1 MGKKLFSM
9 LLCLVAY
16 AGMAFAQNVTVTGT
30 VTEASNGAPIPGATV
45 MIDGT
50 LNGTS
55 TDANGKYSISVS
67 SIGKLVFSVI
77 GFETLT
83 IPVNGRTVINV
94 ELEEDKNVLEDAVV
108 VGYGS
113 AKKLGSLVG
122 SVATVKSEILK
133 NAPSSSA
140 LDALQGQVAGLSVL
154 SSSGVAGDN
163 AVSMTIHGVGSLGAS
178 STPLYIIDGIPS
190 SSRAIMGMN
199 PNDIKNIT
207 VMKDASATS
216 IYGARAA
223 NGVVYVTTKSGS
235 YNSQASVTVRS
246 QYGVSTLADMTL
258 YKSMMGGPEL
268 MEFWEKSGIYTAE
281 QIKKNFVD
289 RGYTHDTKWYNYYQQ
304 FNNPQYQNDVSIE
317 GGGSKIAYMIGGS
330 QFHQRGTSI
339 GNYYDRY
346 TLRSNVQGHPK
357 DWLKVGLNLGLNLD
371 KRQQNSNW
379 GNSGSTS
386 NSTRGGLSFLLLP
399 LYPAVDENGNLPAE
413 RFSDGRP
420 VPQYQMSKNPDRYDR
435 YGANGNF
442 FVEIEPVKNL
452 KFTSRAGV
460 DGYIVL
466 DNWISYPSYY
476 ANAGSGEKGKST
488 EFDYSATITNTIEY
502 AFDINP
508 ENHVSLLVG
517 HEGIANF
524 YDYYYAQ
531 SDNQTDDRL
540 VNLQN
545 GTQDTY
551 AISESHTESK
561 FLSFFAHADYSFAD
575 KYIIDAT
582 VRNDAC
588 SRFGKDNRNAW
599 FWSAGA
605 MWKIKKEEFMRNS
618 RAFNDLNL
626 KVSYG
631 TQGNAGIGDY
641 DALAKV
647 GTTTSYATKT
657 SKVVSSPSNN
667 GLTWEKQALLNVALT
682 GRAFNFLDF
691 DIAFYNRQTSS
702 MLMSVPY
709 PYTAGFSS
717 LTDNVGGLRNR
728 GVDVTLGF
736 DIIQGRDYNLRVNTT
751 FNYNKQVVT
760 ELFGGRDRW
769 EIANTGI
776 TYKVGQPVSF
786 YYPMFAG
793 IDPTDGAPTWYVP
806 GDDMTVTTM
815 DPNRITKSFNS
826 AALTQCSGKVRY
838 APINGGFG
846 FSGRYKGLSLQA
858 DFSYVLGKTLISND
872 GYFYANPF
880 SFSTMTTHK
889 MVADFWTPENPNAK
903 WPAWGKGY
911 VMQFDSHLLEDAS
924 FLRLKNLQV
933 GYSLPKR
940 WLDWTGGVLSR
951 VRITYTGR
959 NLLTFTKYDG
969 IDPEVNSNLT
979 YGKVGNTKQ
988 HLGGIEITF

>member
-1 MGKKLFSM
+1 MSKKLFSL
-9 LLCLVAY
+9 LLCLCASI
-16 AGMAFAQNVTVTGT
+16 GMAIAQNVTVTGT

-45 MIDGT
+45 MVEGT
-50 LNGTS
+50 LSGTS
-55 TDANGKYSISVS
+55 TDANGKYSISVPS
-67 SIGKLVFSVI
+67 NGKLVFSVI
-77 GFETLT
+77 GFETMT
-83 IPVNGRTVINV
+83 VPVAGKAVIDV
-94 ELEEDKNVLEDAVV
+94 QLQEDKNVLEDAVV

-122 SVATVKSEILK
+122 SVATVKSEVLK

-163 AVSMTIHGVGSLGAS
+163 AVSMSIHGIGSLGAS
-178 STPLYIIDGIPS
+178 STPLYIIDGVPS

-235 YNSQASVTVRS
+235 YDSKASVSVRS

-258 YKSMMGGPEL
+258 YKSMMSGPEL
-268 MEFWEKSGIYTAE
+268 KQFWIDAGIYTAE
-281 QIKKNFVD
+281 QIKRNFTD
-289 RGYTHDTKWYNYYQQ
+289 KGLDADTKWYNYYQQ
-304 FNNPQYQNDVSIE
+304 FNNPQYQNDVTIE

-346 TLRSNVQGHPK
+346 TLRSNVQGRPK
-357 DWLKVGLNLGLNLD
+357 DWLKVGVNLGMNLD

-379 GNSGSTS
+379 GDSGSMS

-420 VPQYQMSKNPDRYDR
+420 VPQYQMAKNPDRYDR
-435 YGANGNF
+435 YGTNGNAY
-442 FVEIEPVKNL
+442 VEIEPVKNL
-452 KFTSRAGV
+452 KFVSRAGI

-466 DNWISYPSYY
+466 DNWLSYPTYY
-476 ANAGSGEKGKST
+476 ANAGSGNKGKST
-488 EFDYSATITNTIEY
+488 QFEYSATITNTIEY
-502 AFDINP
+502 SFDINQD
-508 ENHVSLLVG
+508 NHMSFLLG

-524 YDYYYAQ
+524 YDYYYAD
-531 SDNQTDDRL
+531 SSNQTDDRL
-540 VNLQN
+540 MNLQN

-551 AISESHTESK
+551 GMEESHTESK
-561 FLSFFAHADYSFAD
+561 FLSFFAHTDYSFMD
-575 KYIIDAT
+575 KYILDAT

-588 SRFGKDNRNAW
+588 SRFGRDHRNAW

-605 MWKIKKEEFMRNS
+605 MWKIKKEGFMS
-618 RAFNDLNL
+618 DASWVNDLNL

-641 DALAKV
+641 AALAKV

-657 SKVVSSPSNN
+657 SKIVSSPSNN
-667 GLTWEKQALLNVALT
+667 GLTWEKQALLTVALT
-682 GRAFNFLDF
+682 GRVFNALDF
-691 DIAFYNRQTSS
+691 DISFYNRQTSS
-702 MLMSVPY
+702 MLMDVPY
-709 PYTAGFSS
+709 PYTTGFSS
-717 LTDNVGGLRNR
+717 LTANVGGLRNR
-728 GVDVTLGF
+728 GIDVTLGV
-736 DIIQGRDYNLRVNTT
+736 DILQARDYNLRFNTT
-751 FNYNKQVVT
+751 FNYNSQIIT
-760 ELFGGRDRW
+760 ELFDGRTEW
-769 EIANTGI
+769 TIANTGI
-776 TYKVGQPVSF
+776 TYVVGQPVSF
-786 YYPMFAG
+786 YYPLFAG
-793 IDPTDGAPTWYVP
+793 IDPSDGAPTWYLP
-806 GDDMTVTTM
+806 GEDTNVTTK
-815 DPNRITKSFNS
+815 DPARTTRDFSE
-826 AALTQCSGKVRY
+826 AALTQNSGKVRY

-846 FSGRYKGLSLQA
+846 LSGHYKNLSFA
-858 DFSYVLGKTLISND
+858 TDFSYVLGKTLISND
-872 GYFYANPF
+872 GFFYANPSYF
-880 SFSTMTTHK
+880 AGMNTHK
-889 MVADFWTPENPNAK
+889 MVADFWTPQNTDAK
-903 WPAWGKGY
+903 WPDWQNY
-911 VMQFDSHLLEDAS
+911 MMQFDSHLLEDAS

-940 WLDWTGGVLSR
+940 WLDWTHGVLSG

-959 NLLTFTKYDG
+959 NLLTFTKYSG
-969 IDPEVNSNLT
+969 IDPEVNSNLS